1 MLETR
6 ELSTSIG
13 IASSLLG
20 SVIHVAGFYMCRYD
34 VSMNVCMYVCMYIR
48 ICICIYIQYT

>member
-1 MLETR
+1 VLETR